1 MWRRSDFHKQL
12 NYVPDGARIVWL
24 GEMDGWMTDE
34 LMNGWVDGE
43 RLWPPYDFS
52 QKQRLDHMKLK

>member
-1 MWRRSDFHKQL
+1 MFQMEL
-12 NYVPDGARIVWL
+12 VWL

-52 QKQRLDHMKLK
+52 QKQRLDTYEVKMNTEMIEY